1 MTLLIYNPFHHI
13 SAWVFYRRPTYLGHG
28 YKAAGWILGSIYC
41 SVRSMTREVPSEC
54 IIVAPADWVRPWRW
68 RATAGGRGRSRPVFR
83 CRATGLRCCIFVR
96 MTVLDKCSTEKGC
109 EMTYRNG
116 CWLCCL
122 LTVLLI
128 TFHIICDYLYKKN
141 DCVKYRCKFR
151 YWICS
156 SLGYFQG
163 CQIAQDILVTPRR
176 ATDL

>member
-1 MTLLIYNPFHHI
+1 MDLRKYLLLCALDDTRGSQRVHYCCTC
-13 SAWVFYRRPTYLGHG
+13 R
-28 YKAAGWILGSIYC
+28 LGSALA
-41 SVRSMTREVPSEC
+41 VEGDRR
-54 IIVAPADWVRPWRW
+54 
-68 RATAGGRGRSRPVFR
+68 GRGRSRPVFR

-96 MTVLDKCSTEKGC
+96 MTVLDKYSTEKGC
-109 EMTYRNG
+109 EMPYRDG

-176 ATDL
+176 ASDL